1 MADVIKNGKYFTDF
15 SDLSELSLEDILLL
29 CDGSKIGKTT
39 LEKLKAI
46 VTLGL
51 PTDLEDIIPDGA
63 GAHNAIYRG
72 KYLGASV
79 TDEMYANIKDGTFKG
94 IFVGDYVTIGGV
106 NYRFAGFDYYLHCG
120 DTETTDHH
128 AVMVPDTCLYN
139 AQMNT
144 SNTTAGAYVG
154 SAMYTTNLATAKST
168 IKAAFGSHVLKHR
181 IHIQNAV
188 SNGRPSGGTWYDS
201 EVDLMCEEMVYG
213 THIFAPVSDG
223 TNVPNNYKVEKSQ
236 LPLFALDHSRICNR
250 VSWWLRDVV
259 TGALFAHVY
268 TYGGATYAYAS
279 TSLGVRPAFCIS

>member
-259 TGALFAHVY
+259 TGATFARVS
-268 TYGGATYAYAS
+268 YGGLADYGSAS
-279 TSLGVRPAFCIS
+279 NSLGVRPAFCIS